1 MGGIYRE
8 SGGKR
13 GKMIVEE
20 NLTELITA
28 AGGGVIW
35 MSETGN
41 STNLVRTEIIAKL
54 FGFSGIRR
62 VQQLTQDGVIE
73 TVEAVDED
81 GKKCRRY
88 DLIPTTQRY
97 IQYLSEKA
105 YGKQHRTDKEIELR
119 DQKMAADIS
128 LKESQGELHR
138 LKTAIAAGDYI
149 SVEEVKLDY
158 AKFFLVFKKF
168 AMSLPARV
176 SGMLSGQLEPLEA
189 RRIEKEISGEI
200 AELLNSFV
208 IAGVVKPSDAK
219 GIIAEAEKPGD
230 GDG

>member
-1 MGGIYRE
+1 
-8 SGGKR
+8 
-13 GKMIVEE
+13 
-20 NLTELITA
+20 
-28 AGGGVIW
+28 

-41 STNLVRTEIIAKL
+41 STNLVRVEIIAKL

-97 IQYLSEKA
+97 IQYLSDKA

-119 DQKMAADIS
+119 EQKMAADIA
-128 LKESQGELHR
+128 LRESQGELHR
-138 LKTAIAAGDYI
+138 LKTVIAAGDYI

-168 AMSLPARV
+168 TMSLPARI
-176 SGMLSGQLEPLEA
+176 SSMLSGYLEPLEA
-189 RRIEKEISGEI
+189 RRVEKDVSGEL

-208 IAGVVKPSDAK
+208 VAGVVKPRDVKDILADSE
-219 GIIAEAEKPGD
+219 GG
-230 GDG
+230 GGGG